1 MVPHISRSTACIA
14 VLVLTAFALAVRLAG
29 ADFYL
34 PHGSL
39 GDEAVYSSFFL
50 RDPAHPPLD
59 PAISDYY
66 PQLIPRIALLFWHES
81 HTAIHTLDEHL
92 ARASEGVLLA
102 RRVVAFISVLIV
114 PATYLIARRFLGR
127 AAAILAAGLASTSF
141 LDLWFSQQARPHA
154 AFAALAA
161 LSLLGALEVRRRGD
175 LRAWFCAGL
184 ACALSISIL
193 QTGLLLLCP
202 ILVAHWLN
210 RPYRDKRAH
219 LLPLVVVV
227 LIPLSARAFYPS
239 LFEKG
244 GVSHGSSP
252 AWTPYVHWWSTH
264 LSGMGIVRSA
274 RALWEYEPWLSSC
287 ALLGTLALC
296 WTLFAR
302 RAFGSPHRD
311 AAISTQ
317 RMGDLAVV
325 AAFVLPMMVL
335 FGLYDLTQQRYL
347 LPFVPVLACCAAGGL
362 EIVCAQIAERRGR
375 SPARPFAAAAAT
387 VFTLEAL
394 CAVALTR
401 VRAADDTARQA
412 AAWLTTHV
420 ERDTA
425 PVMVRVGLELPLL
438 RDEHCE
444 EWLTRINGHTNNA
457 WLVYQS
463 HLDPSVRAN
472 LGWPLQPLSQSSS
485 RDLALLRDDPDRYI
499 DELRAEFVVF
509 ALPDARP
516 LPLRVR
522 PTLRRRGELVA
533 RFSPWLFPADDERPF
548 LRNEWDDPEVVSG
561 NWVWHAL
568 RARCLGPVI
577 EIYRIH
583 GNSR

>member
-1 MVPHISRSTACIA
+1 LIPQLSRSTACFA
-14 VLVLTAFALAVRLAG
+14 VLTLTAFALAVRLAG
-29 ADFYL
+29 VDFYL

-66 PQLIPRIALLFWHES
+66 PQLVPRIALLFWHES
-81 HTAIHTLDEHL
+81 HTAIHTLEEHL

-127 AAAILAAGLASTSF
+127 MASVLAAGLASASF
-141 LDLWFSQQARPHA
+141 LDLWLSQQARPHA

-161 LSLLGALEVRRRGD
+161 LTLLGALEVRRRGD
-175 LRAWFCAGL
+175 LRAWLCAGL

-193 QTGLLLLCP
+193 QTGILLLCP

-219 LLPLVVVV
+219 LLPLVAVA
-227 LIPLSARAFYPS
+227 LIAVSARAFYPS

-252 AWTPYVHWWSTH
+252 AWTPYVRWWSTH

-274 RALWEYEPWLSSC
+274 RALWEYEPWLSAC
-287 ALLGTLALC
+287 ALLGAIALC
-296 WTLFAR
+296 WNLFAR
-302 RAFGSPHRD
+302 RAIGSPRREL
-311 AAISTQ
+311 AISTQ
-317 RMGDLAVV
+317 RIGDLAVV
-325 AAFVLPMMVL
+325 AAFALPMMVL

-347 LPFVPVLACCAAGGL
+347 LPFVPLLACCAAGGL
-362 EIVCAQIAERRGR
+362 EITCARIAERRGR
-375 SPARPFAAAAAT
+375 STARPFVLTAAT
-387 VFTLEAL
+387 MFTLEAL

-412 AAWLTTHV
+412 AAWLTAHV
-420 ERDTA
+420 ERGAT
-425 PVMVRVGLELPLL
+425 PIMVRVGLELPLL
-438 RDEHCE
+438 RDEHSAE
-444 EWLTRINGHTNNA
+444 SLTSFSGHTNNA
-457 WLVYQS
+457 WLVYQT
-463 HLDPSVRAN
+463 HLDPSVRAS
-472 LGWPLQPLSQSSS
+472 LGWPLEPLPQSSGE
-485 RDLALLRDDPDRYI
+485 DLALLRDPDRYI
-499 DELRAEFVVF
+499 DELSAEFVVF

-516 LPLRVR
+516 LPLHVR
-522 PTLRRRGELVA
+522 PALRRRGELVA
-533 RFSPWLFPADDERPF
+533 RFSPWLFPAADERPF

-577 EIYRIH
+577 EIYRLH
-583 GNSR
+583 DRAR